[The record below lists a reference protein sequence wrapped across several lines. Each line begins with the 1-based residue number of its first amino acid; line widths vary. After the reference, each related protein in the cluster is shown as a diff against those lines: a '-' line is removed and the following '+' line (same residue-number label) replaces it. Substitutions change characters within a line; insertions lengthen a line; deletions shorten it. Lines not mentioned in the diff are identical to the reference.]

1 MMHRT
6 WFDLAAEGFTH
17 VTEGLHS
24 TDLTRPGLG
33 DWDLRAL
40 LGHTTRAFLTTE
52 SYLRSSAGTSAPD
65 LASPAAYFHAAA
77 AGGLADPTEV
87 IARGRDAGAA
97 LGENPINAALDIA
110 QRVTAVVDASPDNA
124 LVATPVGTMTL
135 MDYLPTRAFELTVHG
150 IDLASASQQPIP
162 HAHTEAAAYCVA
174 LLADIASPSD
184 RIKTVLALT
193 GRSGLPAGFSLL

>member
-1 MMHRT
+1 MTYRT
-6 WFDLAAEGFTH
+6 WFALAAEGFTK
-17 VTEGLHS
+17 VTEGLRS

-40 LGHTTRAFLTTE
+40 LGHTTRAFLTIE
-52 SYLRSSAGTSAPD
+52 SYLRSPAGTSAPD
-65 LASPAAYFHAAA
+65 LAGPAGYFRAAA

-97 LGENPINAALDIA
+97 LGENPIGAALEIA
-110 QRVTAVVDASPDNA
+110 LRVTAVIDASPDSA

-135 MDYLPTRAFELTVHG
+135 ADYLPTRAFELTVHG
-150 IDLASASQQPIP
+150 IDLATASQQPIP
-162 HAHTEAAAYCVA
+162 HALTEAAAYCVA

-184 RIKTVLALT
+184 RILAVLALT
-193 GRSGLPAGFSLL
+193 GRAGLPAGFSLL